1 MAKKKQKKQVDDWSL
16 NIRTL
21 ILFKYVK
28 KSKMTAT
35 QDEPQ
40 APTVEEEQVMQV
52 DEEDDEA
59 YGPIP
64 IAKLEVCRFF
74 LFAYISRSHLY

>member
-1 MAKKKQKKQVDDWSL
+1 
-16 NIRTL
+16 
-21 ILFKYVK
+21 
-28 KSKMTAT
+28 MTAT